1 GVGGEAEHEACT
13 EVADVSGAA
22 GGLRGRAAVIARGPT
37 AYAHPGVAGDALDVP
52 DEHHRAEHAAVLA
65 EPRREIRDLDRATL
79 AVVEPGDEDRGV
91 GEGLLLVRGDGDQL
105 HREKT

>member
-1 GVGGEAEHEACT
+1 SRDHTEVVCVLQEDWGFLDDRGAGGIRREAQHEVCT
-13 EVADVSGAA
+13 EVADVIRAA
-22 GGLRGRAAVIARGPT
+22 GDLRARAAVVARGAD

-79 AVVEPGDEDRGV
+79 AVVQP
-91 GEGLLLVRGDGDQL
+91 
-105 HREKT
+105 